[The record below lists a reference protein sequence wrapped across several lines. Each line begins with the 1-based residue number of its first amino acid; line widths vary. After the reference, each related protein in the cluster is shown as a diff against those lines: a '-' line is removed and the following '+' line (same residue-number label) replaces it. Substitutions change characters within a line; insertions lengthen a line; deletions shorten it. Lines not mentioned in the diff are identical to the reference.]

1 MSQHRASR
9 SRRRGSSDVPS
20 LCVSV
25 PRTVRFEEVDAVRFM
40 WHGRYASWLEDGRE
54 VMGRAYGVSY
64 LDFRNSGV
72 VVPLKLFHLDFHH
85 PLLYGQTYTIHAE
98 LFWNEAAVLDFEYH
112 IEDAAGLVTTTA
124 STTQLMLDL
133 DGNLLISNDCFDGIK
148 ICDKLIMWNI
158 INTCTET
165 R

>member
-1 MSQHRASR
+1 MSQHSASR

-98 LFWNEAAVLDFEYH
+98 LFWNEAAVLDFEYR
-112 IEDAAGLVTTTA
+112 IVDERGLVTTTA

-133 DGNLLISNDCFDGIK
+133 QGNLLMEPPAFYREFCAQWQQGK
-148 ICDKLIMWNI
+148 AVCRL
-158 INTCTET
+158 
-165 R
+165 

>member
-54 VMGRAYGVSY
+54 VMGRAYGISY
-64 LDFRNSGV
+64 LDFRDSGV

-85 PLLYGQTYTIHAE
+85 PLLYGQAYTIHANDYRPK
-98 LFWNEAAVLDFEYH
+98 WR
-112 IEDAAGLVTTTA
+112 G
-124 STTQLMLDL
+124 SRQTTQKLYDL
-133 DGNLLISNDCFDGIK
+133 DRNRALLW
-148 ICDKLIMWNI
+148 LRRLL
-158 INTCTET
+158 NT
-165 R
+165 RNRHMRD

>member
-54 VMGRAYGVSY
+54 VMGRAYGISY

-85 PLLYGQTYTIHAE
+85 PLLYCQTYTIHAE
-98 LFWNEAAVLDFEYH
+98 LFWNEAAVLDFEYR
-112 IEDAAGLVTTTA
+112 IVDERGLVTTTA

-133 DGNLLISNDCFDGIK
+133 QGNLLMEPPAFYREFCAQWQQGK
-148 ICDKLIMWNI
+148 AVCRL
-158 INTCTET
+158 
-165 R
+165 